1 MANEKT
7 NDVNKVDRQ
16 IYILSLLSENPNG
29 YQAEDIQ
36 NRLKGWDIDVSKRTI
51 TRDIDELSLNYGI
64 CEEERNGKTYY
75 YANKYTLRNVD
86 LTIEDLASL
95 AFAKEMLKGYA
106 HYSMGSHVIALIEK
120 MVETSTTFHK
130 KQFDTLCGQFAQ
142 VGMNVAF
149 MDKVDSRVE
158 RTLQNAIENHNKTEI
173 AYYSFSSDET
183 TNRILHPYRLLVL
196 DGYLCVE
203 GYCELRKEVRR
214 FRLSRIHSIA
224 ILDEKYKETITEE
237 KRESL
242 SKLSGKKEE
251 ELELV
256 FTGDM
261 IRYVKEYEAPKAL
274 LLEEKEDGLHFYQK
288 SVIAGD
294 VIRWIRGFGPEVEVK
309 KPEWLHKQLLDEAK
323 LRIEE
328 D

>member
-1 MANEKT
+1 MGNEKT

-106 HYSMGSHVIALIEK
+106 HYNMGSHVIALIEK
-120 MVETSTTFHK
+120 MVGTSTTFNK

-149 MDKVDSRVE
+149 MDQVDSKVE

-183 TNRILHPYRLLVL
+183 TNRIIHPYRMLVL

-224 ILDEKYKETITEE
+224 VSDEKYKEIVVEE
-237 KRESL
+237 KKESL

-274 LLEEKEDGLHFYQK
+274 RMEEKEDGLHFYQK

-294 VIRWIRGFGPEVEVK
+294 VIRWIRGFGPEVKVR
-309 KPEWLHKQLLDEAK
+309 KPEWLHEQLIEEAK
-323 LRIEE
+323 LRMEE
-328 D
+328 